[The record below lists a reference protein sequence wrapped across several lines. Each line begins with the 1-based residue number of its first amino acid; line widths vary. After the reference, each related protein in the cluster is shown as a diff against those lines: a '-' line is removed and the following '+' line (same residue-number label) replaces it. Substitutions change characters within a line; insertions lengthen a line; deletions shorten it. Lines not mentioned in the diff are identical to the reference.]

1 MRLDQV
7 EVAVIVAA
15 FGLYGGLIAAVTGG
29 DLDRRAI
36 IMGAI
41 VGISIITV
49 LAAWLLDRRG
59 LL

>member
-1 MRLDQV
+1 MRLDTL
-7 EVAVIVAA
+7 EVAVLVAA
-15 FGLYGGLIAAVTGG
+15 FGLYGTLIAAVSGG
-29 DLDRRAI
+29 DLERRAI

-41 VGISIITV
+41 VGICIITV